1 MGRQVPRR
9 VVSAHHAVPHRA
21 AEENRPLVTSA
32 PGTDPQLLSG
42 QKDDFQRDR
51 GRLEQQGQSHHEKIL
66 RLSHVSGT
74 RTGPLSLTWQVT
86 RARVYPRF
94 LLTTLKRDATDLTT
108 PDNVLWTAL
117 SDEASQ
123 SMNRRQA
130 LVASC
135 SRTLSGLFQ
144 IGQEEA
150 HQIP

>member
-9 VVSAHHAVPHRA
+9 VVPAHHAVPHRA
-21 AEENRPLVTSA
+21 AEENRPLATSA

-42 QKDDFQRDR
+42 QEDDFQRDR

-94 LLTTLKRDATDLTT
+94 LLTTLYLH
-108 PDNVLWTAL
+108 
-117 SDEASQ
+117 S
-123 SMNRRQA
+123 
-130 LVASC
+130 
-135 SRTLSGLFQ
+135 LSGTFQ
-144 IGQEEA
+144 MVMSLASYA
-150 HQIP
+150 HKSKPPPA

>member
-9 VVSAHHAVPHRA
+9 VVPAHHAVPHRA
-21 AEENRPLVTSA
+21 AEENRPLATSA

-42 QKDDFQRDR
+42 QEDDFQRDR

-94 LLTTLKRDATDLTT
+94 LLTTL
-108 PDNVLWTAL
+108 
-117 SDEASQ
+117 EFSQ
-123 SMNRRQA
+123 RSNEVR
-130 LVASC
+130 LEYSC
-135 SRTLSGLFQ
+135 RSA
-144 IGQEEA
+144 E
-150 HQIP
+150 